1 MEICD
6 PYSTRFHCTC
16 PDTHMG
22 RRCET
27 IKHPT
32 DCKDL
37 AKHGAFTSG
46 KYFIVSSVNQT
57 FSVFCDTESESGF
70 VWTLIQSFSLANN
83 GFVRKRPF
91 VVDFPMNNEDIDV
104 NWSLY
109 RLSLTQMWS
118 IANQSTHFRA
128 TCNFP
133 TEGLQYTDYARAK
146 LEDFDVFGRYNFT
159 CRMYEY
165 INIRGNECSN
175 CTAATRQ
182 TEVKAWNIGSSK
194 SRPYNCQFDGTPGA
208 VGSEDNFGW
217 FRFVN
222 TNHSCS
228 SSPNSTTQH
237 WFGVK
242 SDL

>member
-1 MEICD
+1 M
-6 PYSTRFHCTC
+6 
-16 PDTHMG
+16 
-22 RRCET
+22 
-27 IKHPT
+27 
-32 DCKDL
+32 
-37 AKHGAFTSG
+37 
-46 KYFIVSSVNQT
+46 NQT
-57 FSVFCDTESESGF
+57 FPVFCDVESESGI

-91 VVDFPMNNEDIDV
+91 DVDFPLNYEDSDV
-104 NWSLY
+104 NWHLY
-109 RLSLTQMWS
+109 RLSLTQMWY

-146 LEDFDVFGRYNFT
+146 LESFDIFGIWDFT

-165 INIRGNECSN
+165 INIRGIECSN

-182 TEVKAWNIGSSK
+182 LEGKAWRIESYR
-194 SRPYNCQFDGTPGA
+194 SRLYNCQFDGSPGA
-208 VGSEDNFGW
+208 EGNENNFGW

-237 WFGVK
+237 WFGIK
-242 SDL
+242 IDL

>member
-6 PYSTRFHCTC
+6 LYSTRFNCTC
-16 PDTHMG
+16 PDTHTG
-22 RRCET
+22 RRCEK
-27 IKHPT
+27 IKHPRT
-32 DCKDL
+32 CKDV
-37 AKHGAFTSG
+37 AKAGAFTSG
-46 KYFIVSSVNQT
+46 KYLIFSSVNQT
-57 FSVFCDTESESGF
+57 FPVFCDTELESGI

-83 GFVRKRPF
+83 ALFRKKPF
-91 VVDFPMNNEDIDV
+91 GTDFPVNYENSDV
-104 NWSLY
+104 NWSSY

-133 TEGLQYTDYARAK
+133 TGGLQYIDYARAK
-146 LEDFDVFGRYNFT
+146 LEGFDIFGSWDYT

-165 INIRGNECSN
+165 INIRGNKCSN

-182 TEVKAWNIGSSK
+182 LEEQAWRINSYG
-194 SRPYNCQFDGTPGA
+194 RQLYNCQFDGTPGA
-208 VGSEDNFGW
+208 VINENNFGW

-222 TNHSCS
+222 ANHSCS
-228 SSPNSTTQH
+228 SSLNSTTQH

-242 SDL
+242 IDL